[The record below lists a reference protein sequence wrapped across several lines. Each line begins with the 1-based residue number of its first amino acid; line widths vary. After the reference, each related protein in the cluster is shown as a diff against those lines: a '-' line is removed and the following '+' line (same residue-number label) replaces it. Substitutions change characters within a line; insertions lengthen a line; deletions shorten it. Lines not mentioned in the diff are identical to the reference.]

1 VALQEH
7 PDEPVEPAVAGAP
20 DDVEPSGA
28 EPAEA
33 GSTEAGSTEAGST
46 EAGST
51 EGERT
56 DAEVADAARV
66 EAARRR
72 RPSTIGGAVYLG
84 VLAAAGVGLG
94 IVSHGD
100 WRLGVKWIGASLVV
114 AALVRLALPA
124 REAGMLAVR
133 RRLTDVGIL
142 AAVGVALWFLS
153 TSIPN
158 QPLP

>member
-46 EAGST
+46 E
-51 EGERT
+51 GERT

-66 EAARRR
+66 EAARVEAARHR
-72 RPSTIGGAVYLG
+72 RPSTIGGAIYLG

>member
-7 PDEPVEPAVAGAP
+7 PDEPVEPAAAGAP
-20 DDVEPSGA
+20 DDVEPSGS

-33 GSTEAGSTEAGST
+33 GSTEAGSIG
-46 EAGST
+46 AGST

-56 DAEVADAARV
+56 DAEVAEGARV
-66 EAARRR
+66 EASRRR

-94 IVSHGD
+94 IVSHGN
-100 WRLGVKWIGASLVV
+100 WRLGVKWIAASLVV

-124 REAGMLAVR
+124 GEAGMLAVR

>member
-7 PDEPVEPAVAGAP
+7 PDEPVEPVEPAVAGAP

-33 GSTEAGSTEAGST
+33 GSTEAGSTQ
-46 EAGST
+46 AGST

-84 VLAAAGVGLG
+84 VLGAAGVGLG